1 MMPMGVC
8 GECAAH
14 MGGFVAH
21 RRKRGKMKFLL
32 KTEVLGKKWSF
43 WSKMKFLVK
52 NEVFVKKWSF
62 RSKVKFLVKGEVF
75 GQKWSF
81 WSKVKFLVKSEVFGQ
96 RWSFQSKIMP
106 MGVCGEC
113 AAYMGGF
120 VAHRRKHGKMKFLVK
135 NEVFGKKWSF
145 WWKMGQGAL
154 KSFGFCNFVP
164 LLWVG
169 HTFFFSR
176 KVFMRS

>member
-62 RSKVKFLVKGEVF
+62 RSKVKFLVKM
-75 GQKWSF
+75 
-81 WSKVKFLVKSEVFGQ
+81 
-96 RWSFQSKIMP
+96 MP
-106 MGVCGEC
+106 MGEC